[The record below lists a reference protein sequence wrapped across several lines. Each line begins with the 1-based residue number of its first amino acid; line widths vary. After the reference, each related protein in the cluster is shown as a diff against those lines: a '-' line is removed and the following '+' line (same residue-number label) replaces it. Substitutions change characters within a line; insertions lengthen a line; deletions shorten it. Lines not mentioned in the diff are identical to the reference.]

1 MGQAC
6 RVREPRRHCPGWA
19 GVRAM
24 LLACTCLILVLLAG
38 PPAVSSAAEPQ
49 LPVFTEEREAAALTF
64 VRRNYPDLLP
74 LLERVRR
81 TDWKRYQQEICEIF
95 QFSEALTE
103 LRTHDERRYQ
113 LELERWKTES
123 RALVQVARLSTSNTV
138 EKPNLQ
144 AELRDAAKRLVEL
157 DMELLRLRIEELE
170 RELGE
175 ARDEMNRAEEKRDL
189 RIQERYQFLFDLA
202 RRRGMMK

>member
-1 MGQAC
+1 MTALPWDI
-6 RVREPRRHCPGWA
+6 RP
-19 GVRAM
+19 AM
-24 LLACTCLILVLLAG
+24 LPGLVCTLIASLLLGFVFLPTKAQTT
-38 PPAVSSAAEPQ
+38 AAEPH

-64 VRRNYPDLLP
+64 VRRHYPDLLP

-81 TDWKRYQQEICEIF
+81 ADWKRYQQEICEIF

-103 LRTHDERRYQ
+103 LRIRDERRYQ

-123 RALVQVARLSTSNTV
+123 RALVLVARLSTSNSA
-138 EKPNLQ
+138 EKPALQ
-144 AELRDAAKRLVEL
+144 SDLRDAAKRLVEL

-170 RELGE
+170 RELAE
-175 ARDEMNRAEEKRDL
+175 ARDEMGRAEEKRDL

>member
-1 MGQAC
+1 
-6 RVREPRRHCPGWA
+6 
-19 GVRAM
+19 
-24 LLACTCLILVLLAG
+24 LLPTKTVAT
-38 PPAVSSAAEPQ
+38 AAEPH

-64 VRRNYPDLLP
+64 VRRHYPDLLP

-81 TDWKRYQQEICEIF
+81 ADWKRYQQEICEIF

-103 LRTHDERRYQ
+103 LRIRDERRYQ

-123 RALVQVARLSTSNTV
+123 RALVLVARLSTSNSA
-138 EKPNLQ
+138 EKPGLQ
-144 AELRDAAKRLVEL
+144 SDLREAAKRLVEL

-170 RELGE
+170 RELAE
-175 ARDEMNRAEEKRDL
+175 ARDEMGRAEEKRDL

>member
-1 MGQAC
+1 MTALPWDN
-6 RVREPRRHCPGWA
+6 RPATLPG
-19 GVRAM
+19 
-24 LLACTCLILVLLAG
+24 LACTLIAGLLLGYVLLPMKTVAT
-38 PPAVSSAAEPQ
+38 AAEPH

-64 VRRNYPDLLP
+64 VRRHYPDLLP

-81 TDWKRYQQEICEIF
+81 ADWKRYQQEICEIF

-103 LRTHDERRYQ
+103 LRIRDERRYQ

-123 RALVQVARLSTSNTV
+123 RALVLVARLSTSNSA
-138 EKPNLQ
+138 EKPGLQ
-144 AELRDAAKRLVEL
+144 SDLRDAAKRLVEL

-170 RELGE
+170 RELAE
-175 ARDEMNRAEEKRDL
+175 ARDEMGRAEEKRDL